1 MWPWSEIRL
10 LKDTLRLYAGEHVL
24 SRVVASRE
32 RALDLS
38 GEVRELTLM
47 FVDIASLSSTEG
59 LAPGQLS
66 NFMAEYLEIVT
77 ANIKAHEGTLDS
89 YNGDAIFAWWDSGDS
104 RVNARNACNCAKQ
117 IVTRIKS
124 QNAVW
129 STQSLPALQLKIGIN
144 SGAALLGNYGTAS
157 RIRFT
162 ALGSHVN
169 LASQLCELAGSVY
182 AVPVVIS
189 GNTNALLPSNI
200 AAKPLVSND
209 VKGIGMAGSIQLF
222 AI

>member
-10 LKDTLRLYAGEHVL
+10 LKETLRLYAGEHVL
-24 SRVVASRE
+24 SRVLASRE
-32 RALDLS
+32 RAREQS
-38 GEVRELTLM
+38 GDVRDLTLM
-47 FVDIASLSSTEG
+47 FVDIASLSSTDG

-77 ANIKAHEGTLDS
+77 ANIIAYEGTLDS
-89 YNGDAIFAWWDSGDS
+89 YNGDAVFAWWDSGDS
-104 RVNARNACNCAKQ
+104 RMNARNACNCAKQ
-117 IVTRIKS
+117 IVTRINS
-124 QNAVW
+124 QNTVW
-129 STQSLPALQLKIGIN
+129 STQFLPALQLKIGIN
-144 SGAALLGNYGTAS
+144 SGSALLGNYGTAS

-169 LASQLCELAGSVY
+169 LASQLCELAGNVY

-189 GNTNALLPSNI
+189 GSTNSLLPRDI
-200 AAKPLVSND
+200 AAKPLAGID
-209 VKGIGMAGSIQLF
+209 VKGAVGPVQLF

>member
-10 LKDTLRLYAGEHVL
+10 LKDSLRLYAGEHVL
-24 SRVVASRE
+24 SRVLASRE
-32 RALDLS
+32 RALALNGDIAD
-38 GEVRELTLM
+38 LTLM

-66 NFMAEYLEIVT
+66 GFMAEYLEIVT
-77 ANIKAHEGTLDS
+77 ASINAHQGTVDS
-89 YNGDAIFAWWDSGDS
+89 YNGDAVFAWWDSGDS
-104 RVNARNACNCAKQ
+104 RANARNACNCAKQ
-117 IVTRIKS
+117 IVARVDS

-129 STQSLPALQLKIGIN
+129 STQSLPAMQLKIGIN
-144 SGAALLGNYGTAS
+144 SGSALLANYGTAN

-169 LASQLCELAGSVY
+169 LASRLCELAGSVY

-189 GNTNALLPSNI
+189 GNTNSLLPSDI
-200 AAKPLVSND
+200 AAKPLASVE
-209 VKGIGMAGSIQLF
+209 VKGVVGSVQLF

>member
-24 SRVVASRE
+24 SRVLASRE
-32 RALDLS
+32 RALELS
-38 GEVRELTLM
+38 GDVRDLTLI
-47 FVDIASLSSTEG
+47 FVDIASLSSTDG

-77 ANIKAHEGTLDS
+77 ANIIAYEGTLDS
-89 YNGDAIFAWWDSGDS
+89 YNGDAVFAWWDSGDS
-104 RVNARNACNCAKQ
+104 RMNARNACNCAKQ
-117 IVTRIKS
+117 IVTRINS
-124 QNAVW
+124 QNTVW
-129 STQSLPALQLKIGIN
+129 STQFLPALQLKIGIN
-144 SGAALLGNYGTAS
+144 SGSALLGNYGTAS

-169 LASQLCELAGSVY
+169 LASQLCELAGNVY

-189 GNTNALLPSNI
+189 GNTNSLLPSDI
-200 AAKPLVSND
+200 AARPLTSID
-209 VKGIGMAGSIQLF
+209 VKGMAGSVQLF

>member
-24 SRVVASRE
+24 SRVLASRE
-32 RALDLS
+32 RALELS
-38 GEVRELTLM
+38 GEVRDLTLM

-77 ANIKAHEGTLDS
+77 ANIIAHEGTLDS
-89 YNGDAIFAWWDSGDS
+89 YNGDAVFAWWDSGDS

-117 IVTRIKS
+117 IVSRINS

-129 STQSLPALQLKIGIN
+129 SSQSLPVLQLKIGIN
-144 SGAALLGNYGTAS
+144 SGSALLGNYGTAS

-169 LASQLCELAGSVY
+169 LASQLCELASSVY

-189 GNTNALLPSNI
+189 GNTNSLLPSDI
-200 AAKPLVSND
+200 AAKPLASSD
-209 VKGIGMAGSIQLF
+209 VKGMAGSIQLF

>member
-24 SRVVASRE
+24 SRVLESRE
-32 RALDLS
+32 RALELS
-38 GEVRELTLM
+38 GDVRDLTLM
-47 FVDIASLSSTEG
+47 FVDIASLSSTER
-59 LAPGQLS
+59 LAPGQLGG
-66 NFMAEYLEIVT
+66 FMAEYLEIVT
-77 ANIKAHEGTLDS
+77 ANISAHEGTLDS
-89 YNGDAIFAWWDSGDS
+89 YNGDAVFAWWDSGDS
-104 RVNARNACNCAKQ
+104 RLNARSACNCAKQ
-117 IVTRIKS
+117 IVSRIKS

-157 RIRFT
+157 RVRFT

-169 LASQLCELAGSVY
+169 LASRLCELAGSVY

-189 GNTNALLPSNI
+189 ANTNTLLPSDI
-200 AAKPLVSND
+200 AAKPLASVD
-209 VKGIGMAGSIQLF
+209 VNGAVGTGQLF
-222 AI
+222 TI